1 MLGLSRAALYY
12 QAVQVHAYEL
22 VLMALLD
29 FQYLRTP
36 FYGSWRMTAWLQTQS
51 HAVNRKRV
59 QCLMQR
65 RGLAAIYQRPRPP
78 GRHHAD
84 QRPDTCA
91 RTAVRQ
97 PGVLRAAK
105 GSGLKLPAPP
115 LYCSRQRA
123 EGNLDRDSQM
133 IQTVAQPVSPTQA

>member
-22 VLMALLD
+22 ELMALLD
-29 FQYLRTP
+29 LQYLRTP

-65 RGLAAIYQRPRPP
+65 AGLARFTSARVPLFGTTLTSDHTPASGPQCASQAYCARPKSAGLRLPRPP
-78 GRHHAD
+78 D
-84 QRPDTCA
+84 
-91 RTAVRQ
+91 
-97 PGVLRAAK
+97 K
-105 GSGLKLPAPP
+105 GHPMGGSS
-115 LYCSRQRA
+115 YY
-123 EGNLDRDSQM
+123 
-133 IQTVAQPVSPTQA
+133 